1 MSTESTEV
9 PVGTTNPANGK
20 GLFADKLYRPN
31 SQIKRERAD
40 EIIEDAEI
48 AYQRRVQDM
57 ARDLRNL
64 KRDRDRM
71 IDLSPGTRDT
81 LQFPDF
87 RGSEFTEAHIK
98 LTVDIYNLEKKV
110 QLAMDQ
116 YQTLFGKAIS

>member
-1 MSTESTEV
+1 MSTDSTEV
-9 PVGTTNPANGK
+9 PVGTTPISK
-20 GLFADKLYRPN
+20 GQFAEKLYRPN
-31 SQIKRERAD
+31 SQIKKERAD

-87 RGSEFTEAHIK
+87 RGTDFAEAHIK
-98 LTVDIYNLEKKV
+98 LTKDIYNLEKWV
-110 QLAMDQ
+110 ELVTVE
-116 YQTLFGKAIS
+116 YERLFGKKLSV